1 MIDLLHKSNVDSKF
15 VGDKC
20 WPSISTTG
28 HFSTHYSVARAH
40 IARLLELT
48 LSPLYLPYYI
58 ESCKK
63 QFYLLNL
70 WMLILLAATISFQK
84 GTIIAWT
91 ISSPKMIHYK
101 RQNESKKIMLW
112 FFGRNTFSNNLY
124 CTDWIRVCSVQ
135 CTLVRLNTTPIG
147 SDIVIMV
154 MQIISSVLSPMN

>member
-1 MIDLLHKSNVDSKF
+1 MLIVNLSVTNVDHRYL
-15 VGDKC
+15 
-20 WPSISTTG
+20 TL
-28 HFSTHYSVARAH
+28 VAL
-40 IARLLELT
+40 ARTAWLLEHT

-70 WMLILLAATISFQK
+70 WMLILLAATISFQS
-84 GTIIAWT
+84 GTIIAWAVF
-91 ISSPKMIHYK
+91 SPKMIHLSGK
-101 RQNESKKIMLW
+101 MNQKIMLW
-112 FFGRNTFSNNLY
+112 FFGRKTFSFNLVVVY
-124 CTDWIRVCSVQ
+124 NPIESELWCTIRLNPSCSVQ

>member
-1 MIDLLHKSNVDSKF
+1 MLIVNLSVTNVD
-15 VGDKC
+15 
-20 WPSISTTG
+20 
-28 HFSTHYSVARAH
+28 HRYLQLVAL
-40 IARLLELT
+40 ARTAWLLEHT
-48 LSPLYLPYYI
+48 LSPLYLPYWI

-70 WMLILLAATISFQK
+70 WMLILLAATISFQS
-84 GTIIAWT
+84 GTIIAWA
-91 ISSPKMIHYK
+91 IFSPKMIHYK

-112 FFGRNTFSNNLY
+112 FFGRKNVSFNLVVVY
-124 CTDWIRVCSVQ
+124 NPIESKLWCTIRLNPSCSVQ